1 MARAGPSIVS
11 RDVTRADSTSLVTH
25 LWLPWKR
32 SPNVGRCNHRGR
44 EKHEARWRQEAPG
57 SEAKPGLMLA
67 ATPTLRACRAVCSST
82 RRVARA
88 TAARMAGLAEPRQQ
102 RLLGWPAPRIPLL
115 LLLTA
120 LALGSPAE
128 SLPQQESSEEQRS
141 DEYRGFQFKHH
152 DNVELADE
160 LRRVSRA
167 CPDITNLYELG
178 HRSVLGQP
186 LWVLEMTDRPGVHEL
201 RK

>member
-1 MARAGPSIVS
+1 M
-11 RDVTRADSTSLVTH
+11 LV
-25 LWLPWKR
+25 
-32 SPNVGRCNHRGR
+32 
-44 EKHEARWRQEAPG
+44 
-57 SEAKPGLMLA
+57 A
-67 ATPTLRACRAVCSST
+67 APTLPVCRAVCCSPRS
-82 RRVARA
+82 VARA
-88 TAARMAGLAEPRQQ
+88 AAARMAGLAEPRQQ
-102 RLLGWPAPRIPLL
+102 RLLRWPAPRIPLLL

-128 SLPQQESSEEQRS
+128 SLPQPESSEEQRS
-141 DEYRGFQFKHH
+141 EEYRGFQFKHH